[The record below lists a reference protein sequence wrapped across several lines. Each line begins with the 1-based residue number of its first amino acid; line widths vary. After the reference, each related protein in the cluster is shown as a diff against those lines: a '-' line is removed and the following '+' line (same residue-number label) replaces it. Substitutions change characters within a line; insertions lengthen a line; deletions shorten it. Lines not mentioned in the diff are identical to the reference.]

1 MEGVQMTVN
10 PEIIDMTEE
19 NSVKEMKAL
28 FGCLRKA
35 IGMMTDPSS
44 VTEED
49 AEVLDVEMTEH
60 YNKMMAGFAIFETVF
75 GVSIGAGPDEEETE

>member
-1 MEGVQMTVN
+1 MDDVKMTIN
-10 PEIIDMTEE
+10 PEVVDLTEE
-19 NSVKEMKAL
+19 NTVNEMKAL

-35 IGMMTDPSS
+35 INMMANPDS

-49 AEVLDVEMTEH
+49 AEALDIEMTEH
-60 YNKMMAGFAIFETVF
+60 YTKMMAGFSIFETVF